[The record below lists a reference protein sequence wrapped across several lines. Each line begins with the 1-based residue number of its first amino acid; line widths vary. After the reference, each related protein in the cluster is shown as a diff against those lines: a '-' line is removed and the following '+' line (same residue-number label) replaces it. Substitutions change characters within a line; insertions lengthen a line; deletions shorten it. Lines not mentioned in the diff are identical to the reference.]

1 MEQVEDAHMP
11 DADQGGQASL
21 ETQSVSAYVESSSVA
36 ASTVAS
42 STTSNQQFDVV
53 DARRHPPTALEKR
66 KVEEKKEL
74 ERKLKG

>member
-1 MEQVEDAHMP
+1 MEQVEDAPMQEVNP
-11 DADQGGQASL
+11 AGP
-21 ETQSVSAYVESSSVA
+21 ETESVSVDVDSGSVA

-42 STTSNQQFDVV
+42 STSCEQFDVV
-53 DARRHPPTALEKR
+53 DARRRPQTALEKR